1 MNQIEKIQYMEQI
14 LNRASEVMADFEKAL
29 ENYTAVQ
36 VQLQELSEYYGSEE
50 WFRDFDDDN
59 AGKFPR
65 NLRRGVLSEDAIY
78 NLLSDN
84 RRLLEQMQE
93 VSKDGMM
100 K

>member
-14 LNRASEVMADFEKAL
+14 MNRASEVMADFEKAL

-59 AGKFPR
+59 AGKCPR